1 MSDNI
6 FGTTPTSTL
15 ISVAE
20 VALKVMQGKSPIK
33 EDWFKDEAEKVEHK
47 WKRFNTKLRVKWLA
61 QIKVMAKKED
71 MSQEELDDRLDDYG
85 LVKFPR
91 EKVWDEAQKI
101 KPKWKKMST
110 SARTKWL
117 DNLDDLAIK
126 THTSHA
132 DVQSILDD
140 AKLKKEEFEE
150 EVELTELLKSK
161 DKSVIDA
168 FYKEDSLVGRVLSTD
183 GKSLEKHGVGGQ
195 TIAAWLKGKIAI
207 TAVSDVKSTESIL
220 NYMKKSIPKNNFD
233 PKSYKKFFEEVEVAE
248 AKMSDPMIA
257 KLKQKYE
264 PLRGKRLSLGQ
275 NTEIAKIVSG
285 MGKDKEVLLQLV
297 KADIPFIS
305 LNAATFLMDKH
316 GMKAK
321 DINLGNKLVRKQE
334 IKSKIIDDSY
344 HGTFAGNDVFIVNSD
359 TFHTCR
365 LGKQKYHRYEKYV
378 GNGKIGQAIRE
389 FGLTNPKKP
398 IILQNGEGGPML
410 YLRYGGSK
418 RYA

>member
-85 LVKFPR
+85 LVKFPK
-91 EKVWDEAQKI
+91 EKVWTEVQKI

-117 DNLDDLAIK
+117 DDLNDIAIK
-126 THTSHA
+126 THTSDA

-140 AKLKKEEFEE
+140 ARLKIKE
-150 EVELTELLKSK
+150 EVEATRMPMEAPVVLDEALKPL

-168 FYKEDSLVGRVLSTD
+168 FYYKKERVAGELLSTN
-183 GKSLEKHGVGGQ
+183 GRSLEKHGMGGQ

-207 TAVSDVKSTESIL
+207 TAVSDVKSTEAIL
-220 NYMKKSIPKNNFD
+220 KYMKKSIPKGMFD
-233 PKSYKKFFEEVEVAE
+233 PKSYKKFFGEEVETEESELTESTTTDKKNTFTMAPFEDLRSVAD
-248 AKMSDPMIA
+248 AA
-257 KLKQKYE
+257 LKIMTRQPQEVKE
-264 PLRGKRLSLGQ
+264 EEKEEVTKEDQPQQL
-275 NTEIAKIVSG
+275 TE
-285 MGKDKEVLLQLV
+285 QLV
-297 KADIPFIS
+297 
-305 LNAATFLMDKH
+305 
-316 GMKAK
+316 
-321 DINLGNKLVRKQE
+321 
-334 IKSKIIDDSY
+334 
-344 HGTFAGNDVFIVNSD
+344 
-359 TFHTCR
+359 
-365 LGKQKYHRYEKYV
+365 
-378 GNGKIGQAIRE
+378 
-389 FGLTNPKKP
+389 
-398 IILQNGEGGPML
+398 
-410 YLRYGGSK
+410 
-418 RYA
+418 